1 MNLNDIQ
8 KTILK
13 WVTKKHVAT
22 KEIRGHVFDEL
33 DSLVSDE
40 AFYTA
45 LFSLHS
51 TGFVTSYIYD
61 NQSKHYALISSPDEY
76 GIDALYWLAM
86 QEAD

>member
-13 WVTKKHVAT
+13 WVAKKHAAT
-22 KEIRGHVFDEL
+22 KEIRRHVFDDL
-33 DSLVSDE
+33 DQLVSDE
-40 AFYTA
+40 AFYAA

-61 NQSKHYALISSPDEY
+61 NQSENYALIISPDEY
-76 GIDALYWLAM
+76 SIDALYWLAM